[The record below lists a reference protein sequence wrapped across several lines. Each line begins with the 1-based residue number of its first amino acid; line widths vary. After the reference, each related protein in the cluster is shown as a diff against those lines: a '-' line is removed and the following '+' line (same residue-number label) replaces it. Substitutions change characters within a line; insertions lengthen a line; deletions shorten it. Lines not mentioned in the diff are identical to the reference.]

1 MGWLVRIIALK
12 TIREFWEKPANADS
26 MRPLMNWYAAAKR
39 ADWSCPQDVKN
50 LYRNASIIGN
60 SRIVF
65 NIAGNKYRL
74 IIKFNFLQKI
84 GYIRFI
90 GTHAQY
96 DNVNAEEI

>member
-1 MGWLVRIIALK
+1 MRIIAFK
-12 TIREFWEKPANADS
+12 TIRMFCEVPQHADS
-26 MRPLMNWYAAAKR
+26 IRPLMNWYAVAKR
-39 ADWSCPQDVKN
+39 ANWGCPQDVKRF
-50 LYRNASIIGN
+50 YGNASAIGN

-74 IIKFNFLQKI
+74 IVKFNFLHKI

-96 DNVNAEEI
+96 DKVNAETI